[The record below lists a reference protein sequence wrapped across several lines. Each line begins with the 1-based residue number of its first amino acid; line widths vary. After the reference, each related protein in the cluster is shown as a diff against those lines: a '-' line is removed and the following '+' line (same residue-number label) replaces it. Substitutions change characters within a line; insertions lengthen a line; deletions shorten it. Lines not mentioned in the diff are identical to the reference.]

1 MQAIAEFIGD
11 LLGGAEL
18 VALSLA
24 VGAIVWS
31 LGVLRLGR
39 HRPKGG
45 DAAAALATTLLF
57 VGAASLAVMQG
68 LDLGIKAWVL
78 AATLERSPFPAF
90 LHTIQFSAG
99 VTRMGLAAAVAGAA
113 LWLRR
118 APRSRERWLVAA
130 ILCALLAVSGAWLTH
145 AESRIENRAL
155 LMIGTTVHL
164 VAAAAWVG
172 CVLHFLLLWRIKRR
186 APEIA
191 AIWPILL
198 DRFSVVGIT
207 IVLVL
212 VTTGL
217 LLAVPYVN
225 SWRGLIGTSYG
236 AVLVAKIVL
245 LGAALG
251 LAFLNF
257 SASRR
262 WAHGGDGSALVTRT
276 PYVVETEAMVL
287 VALLFAAAALTSQPP
302 AADTGDATASWAEV
316 AQIFTPRLPVVTSP
330 SHAAVMADR
339 STALTAPAREMTAG
353 ESWSEYN
360 HDISGVFLVIM
371 AIVAMIGHVGHAR
384 WTRHWPLGF
393 IGLGL
398 FLFLRSDPQTW
409 PLGPEP
415 FWLSFTHAEVL
426 QHRLA
431 TALTFVIG
439 GIEWRARAP
448 RAAGTR
454 LPYIFPFLCLAG
466 GLLLLTHSHTNFIVK
481 NLYLIQISHIAMG
494 MFALLM
500 GCARWL
506 EIRLAPPAS
515 RMAGLGAVV
524 AMLMIGLMLTFYK
537 EPVG

>member
-1 MQAIAEFIGD
+1 MQDIAEFVGD

-39 HRPKGG
+39 HRPQGG
-45 DAAAALATTLLF
+45 EAAAALAATLLF

-78 AATLERSPFPAF
+78 AATLGRSPFPAF

-99 VTRMGLAAAVAGAA
+99 VTRVGLAAAVAGAA
-113 LWLRR
+113 LWLCRD
-118 APRSRERWLVAA
+118 PRSRGRWSAAA
-130 ILCALLAVSGAWLTH
+130 ILCALVVVSGAWLTH

-186 APEIA
+186 ASEVA

-212 VTTGL
+212 VMTGV

-236 AVLVAKIVL
+236 AVLLAKIVL

-251 LAFLNF
+251 LAFMNF
-257 SASRR
+257 RASRR
-262 WAHGGDGSALVTRT
+262 WVRRGDGSALVTRT
-276 PYVVETEAMVL
+276 PYVVETEAMLL

-302 AADTGDATASWAEV
+302 AADTGDATASPAEV
-316 AQIFTPRLPVVTSP
+316 AQIFTPRIPIVTSP

-339 STALTAPAREMTAG
+339 PTALTAPAQEMTAG
-353 ESWSEYN
+353 ETWSEYN
-360 HDISGVFLVIM
+360 HNISGVFLVIM
-371 AIVAMIGHVGHAR
+371 AVVALIGLIGHAR

-393 IGLGL
+393 IGLGF
-398 FLFLRSDPQTW
+398 FLFLRSDPRTW

-439 GIEWRARAP
+439 GIEWRARGP
-448 RAAGTR
+448 RAAGGR

-494 MFALLM
+494 VFALLM

-506 EIRLAPPAS
+506 EIRLAPPTS
-515 RMAGLGAVV
+515 RMAGLGAVA
-524 AMLMIGLMLTFYK
+524 AMLMIGLLLTFYK